1 MLSYMK
7 ILLINRPIV
16 SLIAPPLKRFLIFFC
31 LAAEDLYN
39 DGAKGGDGSDHLT
52 LWDLCT
58 RLTGSIGLIVKAHLL
73 QLYILE
79 MFVNPFIL

>member
-16 SLIAPPLKRFLIFFC
+16 SLIAPPLKIFLIFFC

-52 LWDLCT
+52 L
-58 RLTGSIGLIVKAHLL
+58 
-73 QLYILE
+73 
-79 MFVNPFIL
+79 